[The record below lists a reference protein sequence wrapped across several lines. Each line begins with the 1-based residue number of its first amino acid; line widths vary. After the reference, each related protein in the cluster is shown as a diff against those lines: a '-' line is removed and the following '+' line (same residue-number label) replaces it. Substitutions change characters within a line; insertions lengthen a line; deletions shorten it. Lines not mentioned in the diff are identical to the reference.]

1 MFNYADDNY
10 ISVNHKEL
18 KLVRD
23 ALEEESKV
31 MVEWFNS
38 NSLQANPCKFQ
49 GILFKGAK
57 KVNDFRV
64 YVEGTEIEFQSE
76 IDVLGVCIDDDMNF
90 NSHVNN
96 VCKKAGKQ
104 VSALQRLTGVL
115 DHKSRMAIYQSF
127 VMANFDYCPLVWFFT
142 SRSSISKLEKIQER
156 ALRFVLKD
164 SVSCYDEL
172 ISKAKMDAFRV
183 SAVKKMATE
192 VFKILNHI
200 SPGYFE
206 NYFQKARNP
215 YNLRDNNK
223 LVQPMKLT
231 TSHGIK
237 SFQYY
242 GAHLWNSLPTDIKS
256 AVSISQFK
264 GLIRKWSGPDCKCSV
279 CIMILW

>member
-23 ALEEESKV
+23 ALEEESKI

-38 NSLQANPCKFQ
+38 HSLQANPCKFQ

-57 KVNDFRV
+57 KLNYLRV

-115 DHKSRMAIYQSF
+115 DQNSRMAIYQSF
-127 VMANFDYCPLVWFFT
+127 VMANFDYCPLAWFFT

-172 ISKAKMDAFRV
+172 ISKAKVDAFRV
-183 SAVKKMATE
+183 SAVKKWPPKYSKYWIILALAIL
-192 VFKILNHI
+192 KII
-200 SPGYFE
+200 SKKPE
-206 NYFQKARNP
+206 I
-215 YNLRDNNK
+215 
-223 LVQPMKLT
+223 LT
-231 TSHGIK
+231 TYVIIT
-237 SFQYY
+237 
-242 GAHLWNSLPTDIKS
+242 N
-256 AVSISQFK
+256 
-264 GLIRKWSGPDCKCSV
+264 
-279 CIMILW
+279 

>member
-1 MFNYADDNY
+1 
-10 ISVNHKEL
+10 
-18 KLVRD
+18 
-23 ALEEESKV
+23 

-76 IDVLGVCIDDDMNF
+76 IDVLGVCIDDGMNF

-104 VSALQRLTGVL
+104 VSALQSLTGVL
-115 DHKSRMAIYQSF
+115 DQKSRMALYQSF
-127 VMANFDYCPLVWFFT
+127 VMANCDYCPLVWFFT
-142 SRSSISKLEKIQER
+142 SGSSISKLEKIQER
-156 ALRFVLKD
+156 ALRFVLKY

-172 ISKAKMDAFRV
+172 ISKAKVDAFRV
-183 SAVKKMATE
+183 RAVKKMATE
-192 VFKILNHI
+192 VFKMLNHI

-206 NYFQKARNP
+206 NNFQKASNP

-223 LVQPMKLT
+223 LVHPMKLT

-237 SFQYY
+237 PIQYY
-242 GAHLWNSLPTDIKS
+242 GAHLWNSLPADIRS

-264 GLIRKWSGPDCKCSV
+264 GLIRK
-279 CIMILW
+279 